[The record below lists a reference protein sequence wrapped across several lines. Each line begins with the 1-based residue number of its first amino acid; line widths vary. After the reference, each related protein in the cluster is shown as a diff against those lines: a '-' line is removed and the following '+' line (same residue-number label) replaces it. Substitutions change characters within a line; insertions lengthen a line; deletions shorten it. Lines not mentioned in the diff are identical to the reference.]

1 MRPRSSQ
8 AAIAQPVARRSHNP
22 KVVSSILTCR
32 IMHGRLV
39 AHHSHGM
46 PPLTESLA
54 LDRTTTRCQLR
65 RAPPAVHGI
74 RPRGGTLPTSPGDAV
89 LAGPAC
95 IGPGP
100 AAEHARPARAGA
112 GAHAHAPHAHAAAHT
127 RGATARPQGRQK
139 LGSGAA
145 ARPTGA
151 PQTGTAPA
159 PAGVARPT
167 PPRAGAAPRCDANAA
182 RSSTAA
188 RPQGRRTHHRT
199 GPCSTSGAGAPAAN
213 VDPAHSA
220 GPRVPLPAL

>member
-1 MRPRSSQ
+1 MPSRSCH
-8 AAIAQPVARRSHNP
+8 AAIAQLAARRSHNP
-22 KVVSSILTCR
+22 KVVSSILTCHS
-32 IMHGRLV
+32 MHHPLV
-39 AHHSHGM
+39 AQHFHGM
-46 PPLTESLA
+46 PPLTKSLA
-54 LDRTTTRCQLR
+54 LDRAMTRCPLSH
-65 RAPPAVHGI
+65 ALLTVHGT
-74 RPRGGTLPTSPGDAV
+74 RPRDCALPTSPGDAV
-89 LAGPAC
+89 RAGPAC
-95 IGPGP
+95 LGPGP
-100 AAEHARPARAGA
+100 AARHARPARAGA

-188 RPQGRRTHHRT
+188 RPQGRRAHHRT